1 MKLVKKITAL
11 LIAAAVMATTV
22 PQVYADD
29 IGYVHAEGT
38 RVIGTDGRPLQI
50 KGMALGCNVWDNTS
64 EPPKYHHTED
74 TYRELSELGFN
85 SVRLY
90 LNYRLFENDDT
101 PYEYLQS
108 GFDWLDTNISWAKK
122 HGIGIILN
130 MHYPQGGYQ
139 SQGNG
144 SELWSEPEN
153 LNRLTALWSAI
164 AEHCAD
170 EPTIWGY
177 GLVNEPYPPLIGNE
191 ESTVRYYTN
200 AVRNMTAAIRKVSP
214 HQAIFAERMI
224 NIGGTDWSYLT
235 VDNSFPLIDDDNV
248 IYEFH
253 FYEPFQL
260 THSVTFNKPNPPQYP
275 VVDLY
280 ASEYESTW
288 VGTERAAEVSHN
300 NGWSFFK
307 TEPVT
312 ATDDYNVGILAVN
325 AGGMSDGAVY
335 FDDLKVTEI
344 SDDGERVIFSYN
356 FDSESEIDC
365 FYKWTADGS
374 GVAEYSR
381 DGGRAGGG
389 AYKVSGTD
397 MDLTGGADRF
407 ILEEGKQYVVSG
419 YAKKLGDVQYYSP
432 RLDLA
437 KATRFVTVD
446 KAYLEEML
454 MDYISFS
461 EKHNVPLY
469 LGEFGC
475 CNDAFRDG
483 SSAPNWVGDIID
495 ICLKHGIGFNYH
507 AYHEDWFGFYRSSGY
522 VYPAPENRNDP
533 LADVFSEKLK
543 TTATETDPTRIIE
556 MLKGFLPFI

>member
-1 MKLVKKITAL
+1 MNLIRKITAL
-11 LIAAAVMATTV
+11 LLAAAMMAATM
-22 PQVYADD
+22 PQVYAQDT
-29 IGYVHAEGT
+29 GYVHAEGT
-38 RVIGTDGRPLQI
+38 QIIGTDGAPLQI
-50 KGMALGCNVWDNTS
+50 KGMALGCNVWDSTS
-64 EPPKYHHTED
+64 EPPKYHHNED
-74 TYRELSELGFN
+74 TYKELSELGFN

-90 LNYRLFENDDT
+90 LNYRLFESDDK

-108 GFDWLDTNISWAKK
+108 GFDWIDTNVRWAKK
-122 HGIGIILN
+122 YDMGIILN

-144 SELWSEPEN
+144 FELWSEPEN
-153 LNRLTALWSAI
+153 LNRLTALWTAI
-164 AEHCAD
+164 ADHCAD

-177 GLVNEPYPPLIGNE
+177 GLVNEPYPPIIGNAE
-191 ESTVRYYTN
+191 GTVRYYTN
-200 AVRNMTAAIRKVSP
+200 AVRRMTAAIRTVSP
-214 HQAIFAERMI
+214 YQAIFAERMI
-224 NIGGTDWSYLT
+224 NIGGTEWGYLT
-235 VDNSFPLIDDDNV
+235 AENSFPLIDDDNV

-275 VVDLY
+275 VVDLN

-300 NGWSFFK
+300 NGWSYF
-307 TEPVT
+307 ESDIVT

-344 SDDGERVIFSYN
+344 SDAGKRVIIRYSFS
-356 FDSESEIDC
+356 SESEADC

-374 GVAEYSR
+374 GKAEYSP

-407 ILEEGKQYVVSG
+407 ILEAGKQYVVSG
-419 YAKKLGDVQYYSP
+419 YAKRIGDVRYFSP

-437 KATRFVTVD
+437 KATRVVTID

-454 MDYISFS
+454 MDYVEFS
-461 EKHNVPLY
+461 EEHDVPLY

-483 SSAPNWVGDIID
+483 TSALTWVGDMID
-495 ICLKHGIGFNYH
+495 ICLEHGIGFNYH
-507 AYHEDWFGFYRSSGY
+507 AYHEGWFGFYSSDGY
-522 VYPAPENRNDP
+522 TLPSPEYRNDR
-533 LADVFSEKLK
+533 LAEVFSEKLNAS
-543 TTATETDPTRIIE
+543 TADVRTPLIT
-556 MLKGFLPFI
+556 MLKKLLPFI